1 MSPERAATAARRRD
15 GFSIIELIFA
25 LVVFTV
31 GSLALAGL
39 SATLHRQT
47 TATNFRTERS
57 AAITTALERLRAA
70 DFDSVA
76 GGTDSI
82 GHFRATWTV
91 TDAGRYAK
99 RVTLITEGPAY
110 RNSGGSWLL
119 APSVPDTSVYQV
131 TAP

>member
-1 MSPERAATAARRRD
+1 MSRERVTPAAKRRD
-15 GFSIIELIFA
+15 GFTIIELMFA
-25 LVVFTV
+25 LVVFAV
-31 GSLALAGL
+31 GALALAGL

-57 AAITTALERLRAA
+57 AAITTALERLRAV
-70 DFDSVA
+70 DFDSVDSGA
-76 GGTDSI
+76 DSI
-82 GHFRATWTV
+82 GHFHAAWTV
-91 TDAGRYAK
+91 TDAGRYGK

-119 APSVPDTSVYQV
+119 ELGVPDTVVYQV